1 LRERGRYRKVSVER
15 EQPRPEPKSYRIR
28 DDFKESR
35 APILENFS
43 DLSRIMRENNSEVAI
58 SGIWANLFE
67 AMRFTYE
74 AQGVIA
80 ARLMLFASAA
90 PNAAEEAERM
100 VFEKLVAFTDARLA
114 AEQALSSGLGIYIA
128 AERAY
133 APLRQCVHANSGR
146 LHPLR

>member
-1 LRERGRYRKVSVER
+1 VW
-15 EQPRPEPKSYRIR
+15 
-28 DDFKESR
+28 
-35 APILENFS
+35 ILENLS
-43 DLSRIMRENNSEVAI
+43 DVSAIMREHKSEIAP
-58 SGIWANLFE
+58 SIWDHLTE
-67 AMRFTYE
+67 AMRFAYE

-114 AEQALSSGLGIYIA
+114 AEQALSSGLGMYIA